1 MSTQP
6 VVVRGY
12 TPIRW
17 ILVIIAILLF
27 LLAAFH
33 ANPFGASVDLIPL
46 GLAFGFGALLVP

>member
-1 MSTQP
+1 MAQP
-6 VVVRGY
+6 VVATRYY
-12 TPIRW
+12 TPVRW

-33 ANPFGASVDLIPL
+33 ANPFGNVDLLPL